1 MNKID
6 YGNFEEPE
14 EGRYSKKFLYT
25 YMNKTLYLIV
35 SNIKIKNL
43 FVTEKIFVSI
53 NNF

>member
-1 MNKID
+1 MGILKNQKK
-6 YGNFEEPE
+6 
-14 EGRYSKKFLYT
+14 EGIQKKFLYT

-43 FVTEKIFVSI
+43 FVTEKIFASI